1 MDKQEDFIMNKLS
14 KIIVGVLL
22 LLSLTIGAV
31 AIYNINHIYDRIA
44 DLEKVNSQQHYRIL
58 KLENKNI

>member
-1 MDKQEDFIMNKLS
+1 MSKLS
-14 KIIVGVLL
+14 KIIAAILIL
-22 LLSLTIGAV
+22 SSLTIGAV
-31 AIYNINHIYDRIA
+31 AIYNINHLYDRIA